1 MKRDYQVVHD
11 EYIKLRAENA
21 SLKEK
26 IKGMLDNQ
34 DDFKNERQ
42 NYIPISVHTASVNE
56 CKRWLFPTKMWNK
69 IWKYSYFRWY
79 EELKTQY
86 EGEKSKLEGI
96 IASQTKSINELNDK
110 IQSARKCK
118 EVLEEKIVKLEKEV
132 KWVVL
137 VVQIYLSIIWQYC
150 FITENLKQNS
160 WT

>member
-26 IKGMLDNQ
+26 IKGMLDSQ

-56 CKRWLFPTKMWNK
+56 CKKWFFSLQIWVSHN
-69 IWKYSYFRWY
+69 WKYSCFRWY

-110 IQSARKCK
+110 IQSAKKYK
-118 EVLEEKIVKLEKEV
+118 EVLDEKIVKLEKE
-132 KWVVL
+132 
-137 VVQIYLSIIWQYC
+137 
-150 FITENLKQNS
+150 LK
-160 WT
+160 